1 MSVTLLTASEAG
13 SFFSG
18 SVVSS
23 DEGSVLSSVTASTA
37 TPLSEGAVVSS
48 PFFFDLQ
55 PQKRNI
61 IAHMMSATAEISF
74 LFIVF
79 SFLLFLI
86 FIFLS
91 LGRLHGIIPLRQPQ
105 NEYIKICKTCQRK
118 FTEKCQIEQTYG
130 EDVKSVTKKY
140 IKKYILLRN
149 LC

>member
-37 TPLSEGAVVSS
+37 APLSEGAVVSS

-79 SFLLFLI
+79 SFLFLT
-86 FIFLS
+86 FFFLS
-91 LGRLHGIIPLRQPQ
+91 LRRLCGIIPFGQSQ
-105 NEYIKICKTCQRK
+105 IEYIKICKTCQRK
-118 FTEKCQIEQTYG
+118 FTEKCQFEQTHG
-130 EDVKSVTKKY
+130 ENLKSVTKKY
-140 IKKYILLRN
+140 IKNYILLQN

>member
-37 TPLSEGAVVSS
+37 APLSEGAVVSS

-61 IAHMMSATAEISF
+61 IAHIMSATAEISF

-79 SFLLFLI
+79 SFLFLT
-86 FIFLS
+86 FFFLS
-91 LGRLHGIIPLRQPQ
+91 LRRLCGIIPFGQSQ
-105 NEYIKICKTCQRK
+105 FEYIKICKTCQRK

-130 EDVKSVTKKY
+130 EDLKIVTKKY
-140 IKKYILLRN
+140 IKNYILMRN

>member
-23 DEGSVLSSVTASTA
+23 DEGSVFSSVTASTA
-37 TPLSEGAVVSS
+37 APLSEGAIVSS
-48 PFFFDLQ
+48 QFFFDLQ

-79 SFLLFLI
+79 SFLFLT
-86 FIFLS
+86 FFFLS
-91 LGRLHGIIPLRQPQ
+91 LRRLHGIIPFGQSQ
-105 NEYIKICKTCQRK
+105 IEYIKICKTCQRK
-118 FTEKCQIEQTYG
+118 FTKKCQFEQTYG
-130 EDVKSVTKKY
+130 ENLKSVTKKY
-140 IKKYILLRN
+140 IKNYILLQN